1 MKELSNSVAIVGVDE
16 SDEIGKLPD
25 VSLTSLHLQA
35 VHNAIADAGL
45 KVSDIDGVFTA
56 GQHSPAMLGE
66 ALGIT
71 PRYVDGTS
79 VGGCSFI
86 IMVGHAVAALH
97 HGLCDVAVISHG
109 ESGRSGTG
117 VTRARDTSLS
127 GQYEMP
133 YGFGGAPTYFGM
145 ITNRHMHEYGTT
157 LEDWAQVAVST
168 RAWAGLNPKAM
179 FRDPI
184 TVEDVLNSP
193 KLFYPF
199 NLLNICLVTDAGG
212 AVVLTRA
219 DRAKDCAKKPIY
231 VRGAGEG
238 TEHTLVTNMTDMP
251 LSHATRISGNKAFEM
266 AGVTHSDFDH
276 IMLYD
281 AFSSGPPMMLESLGF
296 AEPGEGVRMFDE
308 GRSNP
313 GGSLP
318 INTNGGGLSY
328 THSGMYGI
336 FPIIEAVRQQRGECG
351 DRQVP
356 GVKCSLVNGMG
367 GMLSAAGTIVLSHET

>member
-1 MKELSNSVAIVGVDE
+1 MKELSNSDCIFGVEE
-16 SDEIGKLPD
+16 SDEMGTLPN
-25 VSLTSLHLQA
+25 VSQLSLHLQA
-35 VHNAIADAGL
+35 SHNAVADAGL
-45 KVSDIDGVFTA
+45 KMSDVDGIFTA
-56 GQHSPAMLGE
+56 GQHSPALLGE
-66 ALGIT
+66 ALGVN

-86 IMVGHAVAALH
+86 IMVGHAMLALH
-97 HGLCDVAVISHG
+97 HGLCDVALISHG
-109 ESGRSGTG
+109 ESGRTGTG
-117 VTRARDTSLS
+117 VTRGRDTSLS

-145 ITNRHMHEYGTT
+145 ITNRHMHDYGTT
-157 LEDWAQVAVST
+157 LEDWAKVAVST
-168 RAWAGLNPKAM
+168 RAWAGLNPKAK

-184 TVEDVLNSP
+184 TVQDVLDSRP
-193 KLFYPF
+193 MFYPF

-219 DRAKDCAKKPIY
+219 DRAKDCAKTPVY

-238 TEHTLVTNMTDMP
+238 TDHVFVTEMEELP
-251 LSHATRISGNKAFEM
+251 LSVATRNSGKKAFEM
-266 AGVTHSDFDH
+266 AGVGHGDFDH
-276 IMLYD
+276 VMLYD
-281 AFSSGPPMMLESLGF
+281 AFTSGPPIMLESLGF
-296 AEPGEGVRMFDE
+296 CEPGEGCSFFDE
-308 GRSNP
+308 GKSTP

-336 FPIIEAVRQQRGECG
+336 FPIIEAVRQLRGECG

-356 GVKCSLVNGMG
+356 GASLSLVNGMG
-367 GMLSAAGTIVLSHET
+367 GMLSAAGTIVLSNRT